1 MYDLL
6 DHAGVKQLKKNSRW
20 PNAKFMSDNLIHYK
34 LVLWRIIGN
43 NILDRLEHFKLLSH
57 AKSNTLEITTQKS

>member
-1 MYDLL
+1 
-6 DHAGVKQLKKNSRW
+6 
-20 PNAKFMSDNLIHYK
+20 MSDNLIHYK

-43 NILDRLEHFKLLSH
+43 NILGRLEHFKLLSH